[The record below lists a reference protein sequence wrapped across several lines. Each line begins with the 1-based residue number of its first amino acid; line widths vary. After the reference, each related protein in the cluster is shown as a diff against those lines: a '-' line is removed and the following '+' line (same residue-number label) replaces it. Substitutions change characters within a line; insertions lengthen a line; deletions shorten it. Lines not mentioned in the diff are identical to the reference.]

1 MLAMIVLEGYSQNTL
16 DQNKV
21 CLLSTEA
28 RIVLKDLYN
37 GAACDSLLFIRS
49 NELKNTKTI
58 ILNQKQIIKNKDK
71 QAQTL
76 MEISQINIEKLN
88 ADLAIKEIEIKRQKR
103 KKVFSYLT
111 TGALFFLVIKTNI

>member
-1 MLAMIVLEGYSQNTL
+1 MIALEVYSQNISN
-16 DQNKV
+16 QNKV
-21 CLLSTEA
+21 CLSSSEA

-37 GAACDSLLFIRS
+37 GAACDSMLFIRS

-71 QAQTL
+71 QAEAF
-76 MEISQINIEKLN
+76 MEIIQINIQKLKTDLSEK
-88 ADLAIKEIEIKRQKR
+88 DTEIKRQKR

-111 TGALFFLVIKTNI
+111 TGALFFLVIKTNLK